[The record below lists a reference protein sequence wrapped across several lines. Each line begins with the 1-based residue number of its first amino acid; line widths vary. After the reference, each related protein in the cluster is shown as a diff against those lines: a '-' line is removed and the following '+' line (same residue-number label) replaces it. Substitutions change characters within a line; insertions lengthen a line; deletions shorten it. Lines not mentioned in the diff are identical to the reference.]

1 MRARSRLPARLPARL
16 PEARPLW
23 TLLGISAVL
32 LLTLKLASEAV
43 EGDTLAFDRAIL
55 IRVRAATE
63 GHDLFA
69 NTVRRLML
77 DVTTLG
83 NNGLLTLIALLAV
96 GFLIVAGKKRL
107 GGLLALGIM
116 AGAAASGLLKL
127 AYARPR
133 PDVVAHL
140 VDVNTASFPSGH
152 AMNSAVVYLTMAVLL
167 ARSQKQRGPR
177 LYIIAVGVM
186 LTLTIGLSRIYLG
199 VHWPTDVL
207 VGWIFGAS
215 WAGMLA
221 YGSAQL
227 QARGAV
233 EKAG

>member
-1 MRARSRLPARLPARL
+1 MRTKSRL

-23 TLLGISAVL
+23 SLLGISALL
-32 LLTLKLASEAV
+32 LLTLKLASEVV
-43 EGDTLAFDRAIL
+43 EGDTIAFDKAIL

-63 GHDLFA
+63 GHDGLRD
-69 NTVRRLML
+69 TVRQFML

-107 GGLLALGIM
+107 GGLLALGIT

-167 ARSQKQRGPR
+167 ARGQKQRAPR
-177 LYIIAVGVM
+177 LYIIGVGVM
-186 LTLTIGLSRIYLG
+186 LTLMIGLSRIYLG

-215 WAGMLA
+215 WAALLA
-221 YGSAQL
+221 YAGAQL

>member
-1 MRARSRLPARLPARL
+1 MRARSRLPARL

-23 TLLGISAVL
+23 SLLGISAAL
-32 LLTLKLASEAV
+32 LLTLKLASEVV
-43 EGDTLAFDRAIL
+43 EGDTLAFDRTIL

-63 GHDLFA
+63 GHDAFRETL
-69 NTVRRLML
+69 RRLML

-107 GGLLALGIM
+107 GGLLALGIT

-167 ARSQKQRGPR
+167 ARGQKQRGAR
-177 LYIIAVGVM
+177 LYIIGVGVM
-186 LTLTIGLSRIYLG
+186 LTLMIGLSRIYLG

-215 WAGMLA
+215 WAALLA
-221 YGSAQL
+221 YAAARL
-227 QARGAV
+227 QVDGAI
-233 EKAG
+233 EEPG

>member
-1 MRARSRLPARLPARL
+1 MHARSRL

-23 TLLGISAVL
+23 SLLGISALL
-32 LLTLKLASEAV
+32 LLTLKLASEVV
-43 EGDTLAFDRAIL
+43 EGDTLAFDKAIL

-63 GHDLFA
+63 GHDGLRD
-69 NTVRRLML
+69 TVRQFML

-96 GFLIVAGKKRL
+96 GFLVVAGKKRL
-107 GGLLALGIM
+107 GGLLALGIT
-116 AGAAASGLLKL
+116 AGAAASSLLKL

-167 ARSQKQRGPR
+167 ARGQKQRAPR
-177 LYIIAVGVM
+177 LYIIGVGVM
-186 LTLTIGLSRIYLG
+186 LTLMIGLSRIYLG

-215 WAGMLA
+215 WAALLA
-221 YGSAQL
+221 YAGAQL